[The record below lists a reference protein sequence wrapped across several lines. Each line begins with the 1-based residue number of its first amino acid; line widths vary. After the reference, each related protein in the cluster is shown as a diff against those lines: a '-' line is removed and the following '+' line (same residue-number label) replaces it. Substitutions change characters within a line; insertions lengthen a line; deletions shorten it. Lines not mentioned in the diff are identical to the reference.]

1 MIVAL
6 VEEFWVDLCSER
18 CEIRFHNTTIST
30 GAGRKTPSP
39 DGFKAFKPLLLGYFY
54 IKGVELLIS

>member
-1 MIVAL
+1 MEL
-6 VEEFWVDLCSER
+6 RSKR
-18 CEIRFHNTTIST
+18 CKIRFHNTTIST

-54 IKGVELLIS
+54 VKRVELLIS